1 MGLSSLELC
10 QLAGDELNV
19 IELYR
24 SKNVHLCRQLNLDG
38 EVHSRSQT
46 NSLCKSLSGG
56 QVVPTT

>member
-24 SKNVHLCRQLNLDG
+24 SKNVHLCGQLNLDG
-38 EVHSRSQT
+38 EVHSRSRT
-46 NSLCKSLSGG
+46 NSLCKSLSG
-56 QVVPTT
+56 QVVPTK